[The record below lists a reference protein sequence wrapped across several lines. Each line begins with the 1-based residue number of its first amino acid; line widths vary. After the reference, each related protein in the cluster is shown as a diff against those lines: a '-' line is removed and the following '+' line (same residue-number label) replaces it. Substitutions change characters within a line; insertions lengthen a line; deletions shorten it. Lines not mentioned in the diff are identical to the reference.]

1 MMTHSIGPVSGVPNA
16 RAIDGRPMFTIEES
30 SVVMNIPTQ
39 TNAITARPRAVD
51 GATLAIGAVTIDAA
65 VLLSARYAI
74 SSPRLDETQPAISC
88 PLPQCTSRYG
98 ARYGGRVATA

>member
-51 GATLAIGAVTIDAA
+51 GATLTMGAVTIDAA

-74 SSPRLDETQPAISC
+74 SSPRLDETTSSDVRHSPAV
-88 PLPQCTSRYG
+88 
-98 ARYGGRVATA
+98 RVAP